1 LRPKHIGNTPDAKP
15 SLGVLRPEI
24 LEVAKETFAK
34 KGYVASSLRDIAEQA
49 GVTAAAIYYHYA
61 KKEDLLREIIF
72 DCLDR
77 LSRDVVSALST
88 AANPI
93 EALESVVRAHLRF
106 NMDYSR
112 ESKIIIEDCRF
123 LNEVDY
129 AVVREKQNGILN
141 IYRACIRELTASGL
155 IGEVDP
161 TITAFN
167 MVSIVLG
174 WYRWFR
180 PEGRVSAQDAFEYTV
195 RFAMAAVINVK
206 PVGPKPNNST
216 GGN

>member
-1 LRPKHIGNTPDAKP
+1 MRPKRTSSTAAEEPTF
-15 SLGVLRPEI
+15 GVLRPEI
-24 LEVAKETFAK
+24 LAVATDAFAK

-72 DCLDR
+72 DGLDR
-77 LSRDVVSALST
+77 LSRDVVSALPT

-106 NMDYSR
+106 NVEFVR
-112 ESKIIIEDCRF
+112 ESKIIIEESRF

-129 AVVREKQNGILN
+129 AVVREKQSGILN
-141 IYRACIRELTASGL
+141 IYRACILELTKSGR

-167 MVSIVLG
+167 IVSIVLG

-180 PEGRVSAQDAFEYTV
+180 PEGRVSAQDAFDYTL
-195 RFAMAAVINVK
+195 RFAMAAVINVTPAK
-206 PVGPKPNNST
+206 SKAVD
-216 GGN
+216 